1 MKKFLPNRALAAKEK
16 ITFFVLLFAALVL
29 KGTCAYAQRVFVDSV
44 YYTLDNTAMTAQIA
58 VQSSSTAVGDIVIND
73 TVTYEGANYA
83 VTSMADDAFAGCVQ
97 LTSIVLPQTLRNLGK
112 NAFLRCTN
120 LTSCIIP
127 DSTITEIP
135 FEAFWG
141 AGLIEFRVPEGV
153 TYIEQRSFEQMPNL
167 QRVHLANSVQS
178 VSPWAFYILDALQ
191 DPIYN
196 DSLFVLMPMNYQGAY
211 TIPAGIQVIYKSA
224 FYGCTKITSLTIPEG
239 VKRIEHYGLMFS
251 LNAVIK
257 TLHLPASLEYV
268 TPGAIFGGSLRKISV
283 AEGNTHYTTW
293 NNMLMTI
300 NMDTVICC
308 PAAINAAYTLPE
320 SVVHV
325 AASAFSVSAV
335 DLTMTNVRS
344 IGEYAFEA
352 NSLGKYDSNRHYVIP
367 ETVEEI
373 GDEAFYRSYSMEQ
386 VTIPSSL
393 KQMGEQVFADSP
405 KLKKAVIKSTMIGKA
420 QFRIC
425 NNLEIIEIGDSL
437 REIGAYAFHKCPAL
451 WYIRMPKANAHF
463 RAIDG
468 VLYSADT
475 TALAL
480 YPCKHD
486 GEEFVLPEEV
496 NTLRSSSLRAVNL
509 RKLVLPK
516 GLSQIENEL
525 FGGYYLGNDDTPL
538 LDTIVAPMMSVPATQ
553 GNPFNLLN
561 QAQTVLL
568 VPCDSLAA
576 IYRANSIWRGFNI
589 QVDSTLLELPEKEP
603 EVETQPDEHSV
614 QFTWPAVEGATY
626 YTLIIWANEERTE
639 KICTLTF
646 NSMGQLV
653 EIDFSKHAPVRR
665 AMNTA
670 ASFSFRYNGLSEG
683 TDYWFTMTASDANN
697 TELFYASGSFATLG
711 ANTPTAIEEI
721 SDETGTFEGS
731 NGKILRNG
739 QIYLIYE
746 GRMYDVRGNRIK

>member
-1 MKKFLPNRALAAKEK
+1 M
-16 ITFFVLLFAALVL
+16 
-29 KGTCAYAQRVFVDSV
+29 YAQRVFVDSV
-44 YYTLDNTAMTAQIA
+44 YYTLDTTTMTAQIA
-58 VQSSSTAVGDIVIND
+58 VQSKTTAIGDIVIND
-73 TVTYEGANYA
+73 TVTYEDANYV
-83 VTSMADDAFAGCVQ
+83 VTSMADDAFADCNQ
-97 LTSIVLPQTLRNLGK
+97 LTSIVLPHTLRNLGK

-135 FEAFWG
+135 FEAFLK
-141 AGLIEFRVPEGV
+141 AGLVEFRVPESV

-167 QRVHLANSVQS
+167 QRVQLANSVKS

-191 DPIYN
+191 EPIYN
-196 DSLFVLMPMNYQGAY
+196 DSMFVLMPMKYQGAY
-211 TIPAGIQVIYKSA
+211 TIPSGIQVICNSA
-224 FYGCTKITSLTIPEG
+224 FSGCTKLTSLIMQEG
-239 VKRIEHYGLMFS
+239 LKRIESAGLMFS

-268 TPGAIFGGSLRKISV
+268 CPGAIFGGSLRKISV

-293 NNMLMTI
+293 NDMLMTI
-300 NMDTVICC
+300 NMDTVVCC
-308 PAAINAAYTLPE
+308 PAAINGAFTLPE

-325 AASAFSVSAV
+325 AASAFLVSAV

-344 IGEYAFEA
+344 IGKYAFES
-352 NSLGKYDSNRHYVIP
+352 NNLGKYDSNKHYVIP
-367 ETVEEI
+367 ETVKEI
-373 GDEAFYRSYSMEQ
+373 GNEAFYRSYSMTQ
-386 VTIPSSL
+386 VTIPSSI
-393 KQMGEQVFADSP
+393 KQMGEEVFADSP
-405 KLKKAVIKSTMIGKA
+405 KLKKAIINSPMIGKG

-425 NNLEIIEIGDSL
+425 NQLEIIEIGDSL
-437 REIGAYAFHKCPAL
+437 REIGDYAFHKCPAL
-451 WYIRMPKANAHF
+451 WYIRMPKANAYF

-475 TALAL
+475 AALAL

-509 RKLVLPK
+509 HKLVFPK
-516 GLSQIENEL
+516 GLNQIENEL
-525 FGGYYLGNDDTPL
+525 FGGYFLGNDVSAVI
-538 LDTIVAPMMSVPATQ
+538 DTIVAPMMSVPAAQ
-553 GNPFNLLN
+553 NNSFNLLN

-568 VPCDSLAA
+568 VPCDSLAN
-576 IYRANSIWRGFNI
+576 IYRANGIWSGFNI
-589 QVDSTLLELPEKEP
+589 QVDSTLLGLPEKEP
-603 EVETQPDEHSV
+603 EVETQTDNHSV
-614 QFTWPAVEGATY
+614 QFTWPSVEGASY

-653 EIDFSKHAPVRR
+653 EIDFSKHAPARR
-665 AMNTA
+665 TMNTTGT
-670 ASFSFRYNGLSEG
+670 FSFRYNGLDEN

-711 ANTPTAIEEI
+711 ANTPTDIDDVQ
-721 SDETGTFEGS
+721 SDDIQCT
-731 NGKILRNG
+731 KVIRNG
-739 QIYLIYE
+739 QIIIRRGAQY
-746 GRMYDVRGNRIK
+746 YDLRGNLIPAP

>member
-1 MKKFLPNRALAAKEK
+1 MKKFLPNRASAAKEK

-239 VKRIEHYGLMFS
+239 AKRIEHYGLMFS

-496 NTLRSSSLRAVNL
+496 TTLRSSSLRAVNL

-553 GNPFNLLN
+553 GSPFNLLN

-614 QFTWPAVEGATY
+614 QFTWPAVEGASY

-683 TDYWFTMTASDANN
+683 TDYWFTMTA
-697 TELFYASGSFATLG
+697 GSFATLG

-731 NGKILRNG
+731 NGKILHNG

>member
-1 MKKFLPNRALAAKEK
+1 MKKFLLNRALAAKEK

-29 KGTCAYAQRVFVDSV
+29 KGTCAYAQKVFVDSV

-58 VQSSSTAVGDIVIND
+58 VQSSSTAVGDIVITD

-83 VTSMADDAFAGCVQ
+83 VTSMADDAFADCNQ

-112 NAFLRCTN
+112 NAFLGCTM

-135 FEAFWG
+135 FEAFLK

-167 QRVHLANSVQS
+167 QRVHLANSVKS
-178 VSPWAFYILDALQ
+178 LTSWSFYNLPALQ

-196 DSLFVLMPMNYQGAY
+196 DSLFVLMPDSYQGAY

-405 KLKKAVIKSTMIGKA
+405 KLKKAVINSPMIGKG

-576 IYRANSIWRGFNI
+576 IYRANNTWKGFNI

-614 QFTWPAVEGATY
+614 QFTWPAVEGASY

-646 NSMGQLV
+646 NTMGQLV
-653 EIDFSKHAPVRR
+653 EINFSKHAPARLPQEKES
-665 AMNTA
+665 N
-670 ASFSFRYNGLSEG
+670 SFSFRYNGLDEN
-683 TDYWFTMTASDANN
+683 TDYWFTLTASDADE
-697 TELFYASGSFATLG
+697 TELYSTSGSFKTLG
-711 ANTPTAIEEI
+711 NPTPTGMENIQ
-721 SDETGTFEGS
+721 SDHVTCT
-731 NGKILRNG
+731 KIIRDG

-746 GRMYDVRGNRIK
+746 GRMYDVRGNQIK

>member
-1 MKKFLPNRALAAKEK
+1 MQIMEKKNCFC
-16 ITFFVLLFAALVL
+16 LLFVAFLLL
-29 KGTCAYAQRVFVDSV
+29 KGTCAYAQKVFIDSV

-58 VQSSSTAVGDIVIND
+58 VQSNSTAVGDIVIND

-83 VTSMADDAFAGCVQ
+83 VTSMADDAFADCNQ

-112 NAFLRCTN
+112 NAFLRCTR

-127 DSTITEIP
+127 DSTIMEIP
-135 FEAFWG
+135 FEAFWK

-167 QRVHLANSVQS
+167 QRVQLANSVKS

-196 DSLFVLMPMNYQGAY
+196 DSMFVLMPMNYQGAY
-211 TIPAGIQVIYKSA
+211 TIPTGIQAICSSA

-283 AEGNTHYTTW
+283 SEGNTHYTTW

-373 GDEAFYRSYSMEQ
+373 GDEAFYRS
-386 VTIPSSL
+386 
-393 KQMGEQVFADSP
+393 
-405 KLKKAVIKSTMIGKA
+405 
-420 QFRIC
+420 
-425 NNLEIIEIGDSL
+425 
-437 REIGAYAFHKCPAL
+437 
-451 WYIRMPKANAHF
+451 
-463 RAIDG
+463 
-468 VLYSADT
+468 
-475 TALAL
+475 
-480 YPCKHD
+480 
-486 GEEFVLPEEV
+486 
-496 NTLRSSSLRAVNL
+496 
-509 RKLVLPK
+509 
-516 GLSQIENEL
+516 
-525 FGGYYLGNDDTPL
+525 
-538 LDTIVAPMMSVPATQ
+538 
-553 GNPFNLLN
+553 
-561 QAQTVLL
+561 
-568 VPCDSLAA
+568 
-576 IYRANSIWRGFNI
+576 
-589 QVDSTLLELPEKEP
+589 
-603 EVETQPDEHSV
+603 
-614 QFTWPAVEGATY
+614 
-626 YTLIIWANEERTE
+626 
-639 KICTLTF
+639 
-646 NSMGQLV
+646 
-653 EIDFSKHAPVRR
+653 
-665 AMNTA
+665 
-670 ASFSFRYNGLSEG
+670 
-683 TDYWFTMTASDANN
+683 
-697 TELFYASGSFATLG
+697 
-711 ANTPTAIEEI
+711 
-721 SDETGTFEGS
+721 
-731 NGKILRNG
+731 
-739 QIYLIYE
+739 
-746 GRMYDVRGNRIK
+746 

>member
-1 MKKFLPNRALAAKEK
+1 MKKFLQNRASAAEKK

-29 KGTCAYAQRVFVDSV
+29 KGTCAYAQRVFIDSV

-58 VQSSSTAVGDIVIND
+58 VQSNNTAVGDIVIND

-83 VTSMADDAFAGCVQ
+83 VTSMADDAFADCNQ

-405 KLKKAVIKSTMIGKA
+405 KLKKAVIKSTMIGKG

-553 GNPFNLLN
+553 GNSFNLLN

-568 VPCDSLAA
+568 VPCDSLAE
-576 IYRANSIWRGFNI
+576 IYRANSIWRDFNI
-589 QVDSTLLELPEKEP
+589 QVDNTLMEQDQQDQEVTTEP
-603 EVETQPDEHSV
+603 EEHSV
-614 QFTWPAVEGATY
+614 QFTWPVVDGATS

-646 NSMGQLV
+646 NTMGQLV
-653 EIDFSKHAPVRR
+653 EINFSKHAPARLPQEKESD
-665 AMNTA
+665 
-670 ASFSFRYNGLSEG
+670 SFSFRYNGLDEN
-683 TDYWFTMTASDANN
+683 TDYWFTLTASDADE
-697 TELFYASGSFATLG
+697 TELYSTSGSFKTLG
-711 ANTPTAIEEI
+711 NPIPTGVDNEP
-721 SDETGTFEGS
+721 SDQVPST
-731 NGKILRNG
+731 KVLRNG
-739 QIYLIYE
+739 QIYLMYE
-746 GRMYDVRGNRIK
+746 KQIYDVQGKRIE

>member
-1 MKKFLPNRALAAKEK
+1 MKKFLPNRALAAKKK

-352 NSLGKYDSNRHYVIP
+352 NSLGKYDSNRQYVIP

-405 KLKKAVIKSTMIGKA
+405 KLKKAVINSPMIGKA

-553 GNPFNLLN
+553 GSPFNLLN
-561 QAQTVLL
+561 QDQTVLL
-568 VPCDSLAA
+568 VPCDSLAE

-731 NGKILRNG
+731 NGKILRDG
-739 QIYLIYE
+739 QIYLMYN
-746 GRMYDVRGNRIK
+746 GRMYDVQGNRIK

>member
-1 MKKFLPNRALAAKEK
+1 M
-16 ITFFVLLFAALVL
+16 
-29 KGTCAYAQRVFVDSV
+29 YAQRVFIDSV

-58 VQSSSTAVGDIVIND
+58 VQSNNTAVGDIVIND

-83 VTSMADDAFAGCVQ
+83 VTSMANSAFADCNR
-97 LTSIVLPQTLRNLGK
+97 LTSIVLPQTLRNLGRE
-112 NAFLRCTN
+112 AFLQCTN

-135 FEAFWG
+135 FEAFLK
-141 AGLIEFRVPEGV
+141 AGLVEFRVPEGV

-167 QRVHLANSVQS
+167 QRVQLANSVQK

-196 DSLFVLMPMNYQGAY
+196 DSMFVLMPMNYQGTY
-211 TIPAGIQVIYKSA
+211 TIPTGIQTICSSA

-373 GDEAFYRSYSMEQ
+373 GDEAFLRSYAMEQ
-386 VTIPSSL
+386 VTVPSSL

-405 KLKKAVIKSTMIGKA
+405 KLKKAIINSPMIGKG

-475 TALAL
+475 AALAL

-525 FGGYYLGNDDTPL
+525 FGGYYLGNDVSAVI
-538 LDTIVAPMMSVPATQ
+538 DTIVAPMMSVPAAQ
-553 GNPFNLLN
+553 NNSFNLLN

-568 VPCDSLAA
+568 VPCDSLAE
-576 IYRANSIWRGFNI
+576 IYRANSIWNGFNI

-603 EVETQPDEHSV
+603 EAETQPDEHSV
-614 QFTWPAVEGATY
+614 QFTWPAVEGASY

-653 EIDFSKHAPVRR
+653 EIDFSKHAPARR
-665 AMNTA
+665 AKNTTGT
-670 ASFSFRYNGLSEG
+670 FSFRYNGLDEN
-683 TDYWFTMTASDANN
+683 TDYWFTMTASDEND
-697 TELFYASGSFATLG
+697 TELFNASGSFATLG
-711 ANTPTAIEEI
+711 ANSPTAIEEI

-739 QIYLIYE
+739 QIII
-746 GRMYDVRGNRIK
+746 RRGDAEYSIQGNQLK

>member
-1 MKKFLPNRALAAKEK
+1 MQIMKKKNCFC
-16 ITFFVLLFAALVL
+16 LLFVAFLLL
-29 KGTCAYAQRVFVDSV
+29 KGTCAYAQRVFIDSV

-58 VQSSSTAVGDIVIND
+58 VQSNNTAVGDIVIND

-83 VTSMADDAFAGCVQ
+83 VSKMADGAFAECNQ
-97 LTSIVLPQTLRNLGK
+97 LTSITLPQTLRNLGQY
-112 NAFLRCTN
+112 AFLRCTN
-120 LTSCIIP
+120 LTTCIIP

-135 FEAFWG
+135 FEAFWK

-167 QRVHLANSVQS
+167 QRVHLANSVKS
-178 VSPWAFYILDALQ
+178 LTSWSFYILPALQ

-196 DSLFVLMPMNYQGAY
+196 DSLFVLMPDSYQGAY

-293 NNMLMTI
+293 NNMLMSI

-373 GDEAFYRSYSMEQ
+373 GDEAFYRSYAMEQ

-405 KLKKAVIKSTMIGKA
+405 KLKKAVINSPMIGKG

-480 YPCKHD
+480 YPPKHD
-486 GEEFVLPEEV
+486 GEVFMLPEEV

-516 GLSQIENEL
+516 RLSQIENEL

-568 VPCDSLAA
+568 VPCDSLAE
-576 IYRANSIWRGFNI
+576 IYRANSIWNGFNI

-614 QFTWPAVEGATY
+614 QFTWPSVEGASY

-653 EIDFSKHAPVRR
+653 EIDFSKHAPARR

-670 ASFSFRYNGLSEG
+670 ASFSFRYNGLDEN
-683 TDYWFTMTASDANN
+683 TDYWFTITASDANN
-697 TELFYASGSFATLG
+697 TEIFYASGSFATLG
-711 ANTPTAIEEI
+711 ANMPTAIEEI

-739 QIYLIYE
+739 HIYLMYN
-746 GRMYDVRGNRIK
+746 GRMYDVQGNRIK

>member
-1 MKKFLPNRALAAKEK
+1 M
-16 ITFFVLLFAALVL
+16 
-29 KGTCAYAQRVFVDSV
+29 YAQRVFIDSV
-44 YYTLDNTAMTAQIA
+44 YYTLDTTAMTAQIA
-58 VQSSSTAVGDIVIND
+58 VQSKTTAVGDIVIND

-83 VTSMADDAFAGCVQ
+83 VTGMANAAFSGCNQ
-97 LTSIVLPQTLRNLGK
+97 LTSIVLPQTLRNLGRE
-112 NAFLRCTN
+112 AFLECTN

-135 FEAFWG
+135 FEAFLK

-167 QRVHLANSVQS
+167 QRVHLANSVKS
-178 VSPWAFYILDALQ
+178 LTSWSFYILPALQ

-196 DSLFVLMPMNYQGAY
+196 DSLFVLMPDSYQGAY

-224 FYGCTKITSLTIPEG
+224 FYGCTQITSLTIPEG

-308 PAAINAAYTLPE
+308 PAAINGAFTLPE
-320 SVVHV
+320 SVVHI
-325 AASAFSVSAV
+325 AADAFSVSAV
-335 DLTMTNVRS
+335 DLTMTKVRS

-373 GDEAFYRSYSMEQ
+373 GDEAFLRSYAMEQ

-405 KLKKAVIKSTMIGKA
+405 KLKKAVINSPMIGKG

-525 FGGYYLGNDDTPL
+525 FGGYYLGNDVSAVI
-538 LDTIVAPMMSVPATQ
+538 DTIVAPMMSVPATQ

-568 VPCDSLAA
+568 VPCDSLAE
-576 IYRANSIWRGFNI
+576 IYRANSIWNGFNI

-614 QFTWPAVEGATY
+614 QFTWPAVDGASY

-670 ASFSFRYNGLSEG
+670 GTFSFRYNGLDEN
-683 TDYWFTMTASDANN
+683 THYWYTMGAYDAQD
-697 TELFYASGSFATLG
+697 TELFQTSGSFATAG
-711 ANTPTAIEEI
+711 AGTPTGVEEGP
-721 SDETGTFEGS
+721 SDQGLSDQG
-731 NGKILRNG
+731 LRTKVVING
-739 QIYLIYE
+739 QIYLMRE
-746 GRMYDVRGNRIK
+746 GRMYDVRGRMIGDW

>member
-1 MKKFLPNRALAAKEK
+1 MK
-16 ITFFVLLFAALVL
+16 
-29 KGTCAYAQRVFVDSV
+29 
-44 YYTLDNTAMTAQIA
+44 
-58 VQSSSTAVGDIVIND
+58 
-73 TVTYEGANYA
+73 
-83 VTSMADDAFAGCVQ
+83 
-97 LTSIVLPQTLRNLGK
+97 
-112 NAFLRCTN
+112 
-120 LTSCIIP
+120 
-127 DSTITEIP
+127 
-135 FEAFWG
+135 

-167 QRVHLANSVQS
+167 LRVHLANSVKS
-178 VSPWAFYILDALQ
+178 LTSWSFYNLPALQ

-211 TIPAGIQVIYKSA
+211 TIPTGIQVIYKSA

-405 KLKKAVIKSTMIGKA
+405 KLKKAVIKSTMIGKG

-475 TALAL
+475 AALAL

-525 FGGYYLGNDDTPL
+525 FGGYFWGNDDTPL

-568 VPCDSLAA
+568 VPCDSLAD
-576 IYRANSIWRGFNI
+576 IYRANSIWNGFNI
-589 QVDSTLLELPEKEP
+589 QVDSTLLE
-603 EVETQPDEHSV
+603 
-614 QFTWPAVEGATY
+614 PAGKRAGGRDATRRPQRAVYMAGRGRSQLLYAHHLGERGAHGEDLYADIQLHGT
-626 YTLIIWANEERTE
+626 THRNRLLQTCP
-639 KICTLTF
+639 CT
-646 NSMGQLV
+646 
-653 EIDFSKHAPVRR
+653 
-665 AMNTA
+665 
-670 ASFSFRYNGLSEG
+670 
-683 TDYWFTMTASDANN
+683 
-697 TELFYASGSFATLG
+697 
-711 ANTPTAIEEI
+711 
-721 SDETGTFEGS
+721 
-731 NGKILRNG
+731 
-739 QIYLIYE
+739 
-746 GRMYDVRGNRIK
+746 

>member
-1 MKKFLPNRALAAKEK
+1 MQKNFL
-16 ITFFVLLFAALVL
+16 FGLLLVAGML
-29 KGTCAYAQRVFVDSV
+29 LEGTCVYAQKVLIGDV
-44 YYTLDNTAMTAQIA
+44 YYTLDGTSMTAEIA
-58 VQSSSTAVGDIVIND
+58 VQSSSTAVGDIVIGD
-73 TVTYEGANYA
+73 SVSYEGASYA
-83 VTSMADDAFAGCVQ
+83 VTGMVDDAFADCNQ
-97 LTSIVLPQTLRNLGK
+97 LTSIVLPQTLRYLGK
-112 NAFLRCTN
+112 NAFLGCTN

-135 FEAFWG
+135 FEAFLK

-167 QRVHLANSVQS
+167 QRVHLANSVKS
-178 VSPWAFYILDALQ
+178 LTSWSFYNLPALQ

-196 DSLFVLMPMNYQGAY
+196 DSLFVLMPDSYQGAY

-293 NNMLMTI
+293 NNMLITI
-300 NMDTVICC
+300 NMDTLVYC
-308 PAAINAAYTLPE
+308 PAAINASFTLPE

-325 AASAFSVSAV
+325 AASAFSVTAV

-373 GDEAFYRSYSMEQ
+373 GDEAFYRSYSMDQ

-393 KQMGEQVFADSP
+393 KQIGEEVFADSP
-405 KLKKAVIKSTMIGKA
+405 RLKKAVIKSTMIGKG

-425 NNLEIIEIGDSL
+425 NNLETIEIGDSL
-437 REIGAYAFHKCPAL
+437 KEIRPYAFHKCSAL
-451 WYIRMPKANAHF
+451 WYVRMPQANDYF

-468 VLYSADT
+468 VLFSADT

-480 YPCKHD
+480 YPPKHD
-486 GEEFVLPEEV
+486 GNIIVLPEQTT
-496 NTLRSSSLRAVNL
+496 TLRSGSLRGIDKD
-509 RKLVLPK
+509 KLVLSRQTA
-516 GLSQIENEL
+516 LLENEV
-525 FGGYYLGNDDTPL
+525 FGGYFWGNDDTPL

-568 VPCDSLAA
+568 VPCDSLAE
-576 IYRANSIWRGFNI
+576 IYRANSIWKGFNI
-589 QVDSTLLELPEKEP
+589 QVDNTLLEQDQQDQEVTTEP
-603 EVETQPDEHSV
+603 EEHSV
-614 QFTWPAVEGATY
+614 QFTWPAVEGASY

-646 NSMGQLV
+646 NTMGQLV
-653 EIDFSKHAPVRR
+653 EINFSKHAPARLPQEKESD
-665 AMNTA
+665 
-670 ASFSFRYNGLSEG
+670 SFSFRYNGLDEN
-683 TDYWFTMTASDANN
+683 TDYWFTLSAFSSDEI
-697 TELFYASGSFATLG
+697 ELYSTSGSFKTLG
-711 ANTPTAIEEI
+711 NPTPTGMENIQ
-721 SDETGTFEGS
+721 SDHVPCT
-731 NGKILRNG
+731 KIIRDG
-739 QIYLIYE
+739 QIYIMYE
-746 GRMYDVRGNRIK
+746 GQMYDVRGDRL

>member
-1 MKKFLPNRALAAKEK
+1 MKKFLLNRALAAKKK

-29 KGTCAYAQRVFVDSV
+29 KGTCAYAQKVFVGSV

-73 TVTYEGANYA
+73 TVTYEGAHYA

-135 FEAFWG
+135 FEAFWK

-167 QRVHLANSVQS
+167 QRVQLANSVQK

-196 DSLFVLMPMNYQGAY
+196 DSLFVLMPENYSGAY
-211 TIPAGIQVIYKSA
+211 TIPSSIKVICNKA

-293 NNMLMTI
+293 NNMLMSI

-373 GDEAFYRSYSMEQ
+373 GDEAFLRSYAMEQ

-405 KLKKAVIKSTMIGKA
+405 KLKKAVINSPMIGKG

-475 TALAL
+475 AALAL

-496 NTLRSSSLRAVNL
+496 RALRSSSLRAVNL

-525 FGGYYLGNDDTPL
+525 FGGYFWENDDTPL

-568 VPCDSLAA
+568 VPCDSLAE
-576 IYRANSIWRGFNI
+576 IYRANSIWNGFTI
-589 QVDSTLLELPEKEP
+589 QVDSTLLEMPEKEP

-614 QFTWPAVEGATY
+614 QFTWPAVEGASY

-731 NGKILRNG
+731 NGKILQNG
-739 QIYLIYE
+739 QIIIIRGGKKYTLTGYE
-746 GRMYDVRGNRIK
+746 L

>member
-1 MKKFLPNRALAAKEK
+1 MQIMEKKNCFC
-16 ITFFVLLFAALVL
+16 LLFVAFLLL
-29 KGTCAYAQRVFVDSV
+29 KGTCAYAQRVFIDSV

-58 VQSSSTAVGDIVIND
+58 VQSNNTAVGDIVIND
-73 TVTYEGANYA
+73 TMTYEGANYA
-83 VTSMADDAFAGCVQ
+83 VTSMADDAFAYCNQ

-112 NAFLRCTN
+112 NAFLSCTR

-135 FEAFWG
+135 FEAFLK

-167 QRVHLANSVQS
+167 LRVHLANSVKS
-178 VSPWAFYILDALQ
+178 VSSWAFYILDALQ
-191 DPIYN
+191 DAIYN
-196 DSLFVLMPMNYQGAY
+196 DSMFVLMPMNYQGAY

-405 KLKKAVIKSTMIGKA
+405 KLKKAIINSPMIGKG

-516 GLSQIENEL
+516 GLSLIENEL

-538 LDTIVAPMMSVPATQ
+538 LDTIVAPMMSVPAAQ
-553 GNPFNLLN
+553 SNPFNLLN

-568 VPCDSLAA
+568 VPCDSLAE

-614 QFTWPAVEGATY
+614 QFTWPAVEGASY

-683 TDYWFTMTASDANN
+683 TDYWFTMTASDDNN
-697 TELFYASGSFATLG
+697 NELYSASGSFKTLG
-711 ANTPTAIEEI
+711 
-721 SDETGTFEGS
+721 ETGTTTNLDQIPS
-731 NGKILRNG
+731 DQVQCTKALRDG
-739 QIYLIYE
+739 QIYI
-746 GRMYDVRGNRIK
+746 MYKGTMYNVQGNRIK